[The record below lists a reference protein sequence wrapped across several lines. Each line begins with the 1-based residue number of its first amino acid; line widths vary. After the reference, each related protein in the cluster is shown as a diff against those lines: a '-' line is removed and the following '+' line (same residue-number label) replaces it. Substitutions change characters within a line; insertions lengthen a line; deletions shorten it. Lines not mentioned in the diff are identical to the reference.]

1 MGLNDRL
8 PYTFFGRPEGQR
20 FLILIF
26 AAFYLLGCCT
36 PLRLEMDCG
45 LFFDA
50 RFRIPVVPYMAMM
63 LGALSGVSPGSG
75 GLRGVSAARAA
86 F

>member
-1 MGLNDRL
+1 MGLNDRF

-36 PLRLEMDCG
+36 PLRLEIDCG
-45 LFFDA
+45 LFLMPGFGYPLC
-50 RFRIPVVPYMAMM
+50 RIW
-63 LGALSGVSPGSG
+63 
-75 GLRGVSAARAA
+75 R
-86 F
+86 